1 MSEAVVQQQG
11 GWSRWRLSV
20 TIFAAAVAGLLAL
33 FWETASSMERI
44 WATTDSYQHT
54 YLVPFILAYLVWE
67 DRDRLAAALPR
78 PDWRG
83 LAVILLASAGWLVGW
98 AAQVQAVQQLALV
111 GMVQGLVLALFGWAV
126 LRLLLFPV
134 LFLVFLVPM
143 GDFMVPV
150 LQRWTAD
157 FVVWSVKLT
166 GIPTATDGFMI
177 TLQDGSQPWH
187 RFHVAREC
195 SGIRYLTA
203 MFQIGLLT
211 AYLLFRSWPRRI
223 AAVLVAL
230 AVPILANWLRAF
242 GIVLI
247 AYHSQGTR
255 GMDVDHIIYGFWF
268 FLFVLA
274 IYIGVCWLFA
284 EPPLPRR
291 APHFPDQ
298 AAPSRFRQRLLATGA
313 LAVLA
318 AATGPLYAMALGQG
332 PDTAPAALQ
341 APGQVDGWRRTAY
354 LGMDW
359 RPRFIGADGEVLAR
373 YTRGADTIDL
383 YVARYDRQRQG
394 AELINY
400 RNDLAGHGWDDL
412 GERLPATLE
421 VDGAPVTVRYVRLA
435 QPDRRRMVF
444 YWYWVNGSLVSS
456 DMMAKLQMT
465 SARLFGG
472 PAASAVIAVAAD
484 DDGDLSAV
492 TATVRGFVAALSPVS
507 LLQPEAP

>member
-1 MSEAVVQQQG
+1 MRTRPG
-11 GWSRWRLSV
+11 GWSRWRLSA
-20 TIFAAAVAGLLAL
+20 TLFAGALAALLAL
-33 FWETASSMERI
+33 FWETAASMERT
-44 WATTDSYQHT
+44 WAASDSYQHT

-67 DRDRLAAALPR
+67 DRDRLAVAVPH

-126 LRLLLFPV
+126 LRLLLFPA

-157 FVVWSVKLT
+157 FVVWSVNLT

-211 AYLLFRSWPRRI
+211 AYLLFRSWPRRV

-247 AYHSQGTR
+247 VYHSEGGR

-274 IYIGVCWLFA
+274 VYIGVCWLFA
-284 EPPLPRR
+284 EPPSPRR
-291 APHFPDQ
+291 HPEFATE
-298 AAPSRFRQRLLATGA
+298 AAPPRFRQRLLATGV

-318 AATGPLYAMALGQG
+318 AAAGPLYAMAVGQG
-332 PDTAPAALQ
+332 ADTTPVALRAPQ
-341 APGQVDGWRRTAY
+341 QVDGWRRTAY
-354 LGMDW
+354 LGLDW
-359 RPRFIGADGEVLAR
+359 QPRFVGADAEVLAR
-373 YTRGADTIDL
+373 YVRDADTIDL
-383 YVARYDRQRQG
+383 YLARYDRQRQG

-400 RNDLAGHGWDDL
+400 QNDLAGRGWDDL
-412 GERLPATLE
+412 GERWPATLE

-444 YWYWVNGSLVSS
+444 YWYRVNGGYVSS
-456 DMMAKLQMT
+456 DVMAKLAMM

-472 PAASAVIAVAAD
+472 PSASAVIAVAAD
-484 DDGDLSAV
+484 DHGDV
-492 TATVRGFVAALSPVS
+492 EATTEVVQDFVAALSPVS